1 MAIKDLREL
10 IKNINPEVIEGNYV
24 FCVVNETVDMKIV
37 PKMIFKEK
45 EGTTLI
51 LTREQA
57 EEYGLKYEGMWAMI
71 TLNVN
76 SDLEAVGFLAKITEV
91 LAKANISVNTVSA
104 YYHDHLFVPK
114 ERVEDALEI
123 LNKLKYGEF

>member
-114 ERVEDALEI
+114 KRVEDALEI